1 MSGKGGGG
9 SSAAAD
15 GDAQA
20 NGGGQASFQRGL
32 DSGLAKA
39 APSADKLDSK
49 SYRSYRRRLL
59 LFSKQ
64 CSRRGS
70 NVAVEGASLTLS
82 LLQDSAWEA
91 AEQLNIDDIEADSDA
106 FRPILMLS
114 DRLYQYEEHVELP
127 SRCEEF
133 QEFSRM
139 KGEEMQ
145 AYFIRHATFRKK
157 MLEVKVEVPDLL
169 AGWHLLARAG
179 VPKWTH
185 LQVKSL
191 YGGVLSYQKVAQA
204 LLKMFGGDHKP
215 NTSPMRKI
223 SSAAPVAT
231 RVPMW
236 STSTTTPTSATRPT
250 ITRTTSGGTTMR
262 TTRTTTRSTNPLRM
276 KTPRRSS
283 KPKRWR
289 MLTSTTSTLGRR

>member
-1 MSGKGGGG
+1 MSGKVGGG

-59 LFSKQ
+59 VFSKQ
-64 CSRRGS
+64 CSRRGA
-70 NVAVEGASLTLS
+70 NVAVEGAYLTLS

-91 AEQLNIDDIEADSDA
+91 AEQLNIDDIEADSDP
-106 FRPILMLS
+106 FRPILMLL
-114 DRLYQYEEHVELP
+114 DRLYQYEEDVEPP
-127 SRCEEF
+127 SHCEEFF

-139 KGEEMQ
+139 KGEETQ
-145 AYFIRHATFRKK
+145 ACLIRHATLRKK

-191 YGGVLSYQKVAQA
+191 CGGVLSYQKVAQA

-215 NTSPMRKI
+215 NAKDLFRG
-223 SSAAPVAT
+223 
-231 RVPMW
+231 
-236 STSTTTPTSATRPT
+236 
-250 ITRTTSGGTTMR
+250 SGR
-262 TTRTTTRSTNPLRM
+262 HENAYAVDDYEEA
-276 KTPRRSS
+276 
-283 KPKRWR
+283 
-289 MLTSTTSTLGRR
+289 